1 MNGTKSILTNV
12 STGVFKLIDMDNK
25 INYYCAADL
34 NFDRFSFAVNCRNG
48 SKALI
53 DWVLCRN
60 KQKTIPARIPLISTV
75 KQHPTYRGFFT
86 SAVLQTISSTK
97 ASGVELKASEYMPA
111 QAGGAAKVAKPS
123 RTRELKGSCVAY
135 GSRNRDVAA
144 TYLADLAK
152 KWHIGLGCGIWLQI
166 RDEP

>member
-1 MNGTKSILTNV
+1 MIDRLAVMNYS
-12 STGVFKLIDMDNK
+12 SF
-25 INYYCAADL
+25 ADL
-34 NFDRFSFAVNCRNG
+34 NSENSVGNMVDEQKPVLIVALCSVRQKSHLPNSALLTSDRATF
-48 SKALI
+48 KA
-53 DWVLCRN
+53 
-60 KQKTIPARIPLISTV
+60 
-75 KQHPTYRGFFT
+75 GFFF
-86 SAVLQTISSTK
+86 SAVLQTILSTK

>member
-1 MNGTKSILTNV
+1 
-12 STGVFKLIDMDNK
+12 MDNK

-34 NFDRFSFAVNCRNG
+34 KLTVHLCG
-48 SKALI
+48 TWQKESKASLI
-53 DWVLCRN
+53 WMLRRI
-60 KQKTIPARIPLISTV
+60 KHKTFCQEFRLIRLSNSI
-75 KQHPTYRGFFT
+75 QFNEAFFF
-86 SAVLQTISSTK
+86 SAVLQTILSTK